1 MLLVSQIFEYVNS
14 ADALW
19 LSQVFENFNIAD
31 TWEIHQ
37 VLKQIEN
44 LCRNGAQRNSG
55 QVQRIVGKPLI
66 REMY

>member
-1 MLLVSQIFEYVNS
+1 MFCQKTKYHRTTDMLLVSQIFEFVNS
-14 ADALW
+14 ADVLW

-44 LCRNGAQRNSG
+44 LWYIAGICND
-55 QVQRIVGKPLI
+55 
-66 REMY
+66 